1 MRSGRPTP
9 VPTSVNSSNS
19 LSRWASW
26 PLPASVWVSACMT
39 RRSRFCAGLVS
50 RTTCG
55 ISAIR
60 RSVAPRCCASEPRRS
75 PADPTCRSSKP
86 RYGPVTVVSRS
97 AASRN
102 SCRCLRSPTTSWWWP
117 AASTTIRPVGT
128 AMSRSWPCRPHK
140 SACRPPTARS
150 VRDRWIPPRSASTPG
165 YRPMHWLRGPARGW
179 QPSVGDWLMSGCR
192 SPGRS
197 QRRVNGRSESPWP
210 A

>member
-140 SACRPPTARS
+140 SACRPLPQGRCGTA
-150 VRDRWIPPRSASTPG
+150 G
-165 YRPMHWLRGPARGW
+165 YRRGLHRHLGT
-179 QPSVGDWLMSGCR
+179 GRCTGCA
-192 SPGRS
+192 GRHGAGS
-197 QRRVNGRSESPWP
+197 HQLGTGS
-210 A
+210 